1 LIGPGCVHC
10 GVIGMVMEATPA
22 NPIRRKVLND
32 AAPFIAKG
40 ALNRIGAYVG
50 SPSTFDDVCWREG
63 CLPRVHA
70 PFGNLT
76 NAQWVHMSR
85 IRCRT
90 VGRSA
95 TIPVFL
101 TRSGV
106 LLKMRICGEI
116 RILATLV
123 LRGKASNFLL
133 LETAMKM
140 TVRGPKENLVVIPG
154 CGHAPALMAGR
165 SDRNHPGLACY

>member
-1 LIGPGCVHC
+1 
-10 GVIGMVMEATPA
+10 MEATPA

-32 AAPFIAKG
+32 VGAFIAKG
-40 ALNRIGAYVG
+40 ALDRIGAYVG
-50 SPSTFDDVCWREG
+50 SPSTFDDVCRREG

-70 PFGNLT
+70 PFGDLAA
-76 NAQWVHMSR
+76 AQWVYMSR

-95 TIPVFL
+95 TTPVFL

-106 LLKMRICGEI
+106 LLKMWICGEI
-116 RILATLV
+116 RISAPLV
-123 LRGKASNFLL
+123 LGGEASDFLL
-133 LETAMKM
+133 PETPMKM
-140 TVRGPKENLVVIPG
+140 TVRGPKENPVVIPG

>member
-1 LIGPGCVHC
+1 
-10 GVIGMVMEATPA
+10 MEATSA
-22 NPIRRKVLND
+22 NPIRRKGLNNVG
-32 AAPFIAKG
+32 PFIAKG
-40 ALNRIGAYVG
+40 ALDRIGAYVA
-50 SPSTFDDVCWREG
+50 SPSTFDGVCWREW
-63 CLPRVHA
+63 CLSRVHA
-70 PFGNLT
+70 PFGDLT
-76 NAQWVHMSR
+76 TAQWVHLSR

-95 TIPVFL
+95 TVSVFL

-116 RILATLV
+116 RIPAPLV
-123 LRGKASNFLL
+123 LRGEASNFLL

-140 TVRGPKENLVVIPG
+140 TVRGPKENLVVITG

-165 SDRNHPGLACY
+165 SGLNHPGLACY

>member
-1 LIGPGCVHC
+1 MSGHLSPRVRWIVSAHMLEVHRHLMMCV
-10 GVIGMVMEATPA
+10 GG
-22 NPIRRKVLND
+22 R
-32 AAPFIAKG
+32 
-40 ALNRIGAYVG
+40 
-50 SPSTFDDVCWREG
+50 G

-70 PFGNLT
+70 PFGDLT
-76 NAQWVHMSR
+76 TAQWVHMSR

-95 TIPVFL
+95 TVPVFL

-116 RILATLV
+116 RIPAPLV
-123 LRGKASNFLL
+123 LRGEASNFLL

-165 SDRNHPGLACY
+165 SGRNHRGWLAIEPR

>member
-1 LIGPGCVHC
+1 
-10 GVIGMVMEATPA
+10 
-22 NPIRRKVLND
+22 
-32 AAPFIAKG
+32 
-40 ALNRIGAYVG
+40 
-50 SPSTFDDVCWREG
+50 
-63 CLPRVHA
+63 VHA
-70 PFGNLT
+70 LFGDLT
-76 NAQWVHMSR
+76 TAQWVHMSR

-106 LLKMRICGEI
+106 LLKMRICGYADMRICGEI
-116 RILATLV
+116 RILAPLV
-123 LRGKASNFLL
+123 LRGEASNFLL